1 MSMSEAQLYNIA
13 VDMLAI
19 ALAGINHDP
28 HDYREQ
34 AKTAFDRRLERE
46 GIEPYYLL
54 RRPPLDPQVGDAV
67 YSIGWC
73 MEDALKR
80 MNEVIAKDWQEE
92 YPHHR
97 LEVSDLEYHTWTQ
110 GWGDTTGA
118 FGGIGGQ
125 TMTSMRCLVFVDEA
139 LWAGG
144 AVVYHGSRF
153 CRHVKLPNRAFNVAV
168 HDQKLPGLHGGW
180 MKFERKSK
188 DEPYW

>member
-125 TMTSMRCLVFVDEA
+125 TRSYPDSTGV
-139 LWAGG
+139 G
-144 AVVYHGSRF
+144 
-153 CRHVKLPNRAFNVAV
+153 
-168 HDQKLPGLHGGW
+168 
-180 MKFERKSK
+180 
-188 DEPYW
+188 